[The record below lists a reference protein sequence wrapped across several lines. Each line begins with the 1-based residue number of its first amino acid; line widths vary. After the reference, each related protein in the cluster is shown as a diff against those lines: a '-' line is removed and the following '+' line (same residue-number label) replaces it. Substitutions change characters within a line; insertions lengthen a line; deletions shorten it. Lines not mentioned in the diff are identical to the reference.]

1 MKKAIALL
9 TAAVLLTLLF
19 SCADV
24 SHAVVDLGSSQLYS
38 SEELADAAD
47 AVKREFLGL
56 SGCTLYSLK
65 YAGDERSTN
74 ELGYCREIAD
84 NPAFAD
90 CIVFTSS
97 FRTSADENGGF
108 EPNAVIDGYDW
119 ICAREKGGSW
129 VVVSYGFC

>member
-9 TAAVLLTLLF
+9 TAAVLLTLLC

-24 SHAVVDLGSSQLYS
+24 SHAEVDHGSSKLYS

-65 YAGDERSTN
+65 YTGD
-74 ELGYCREIAD
+74 
-84 NPAFAD
+84 
-90 CIVFTSS
+90 
-97 FRTSADENGGF
+97 
-108 EPNAVIDGYDW
+108 
-119 ICAREKGGSW
+119 
-129 VVVSYGFC
+129 

>member
-9 TAAVLLTLLF
+9 AAALLTLLC

-24 SHAVVDLGSSQLYS
+24 SHAEVDLGSSQLYS

-74 ELGYCREIAD
+74 ELEYCREIAD

-97 FRTSADENGGF
+97 FHTSADEIGGF
-108 EPNAVIDGYDW
+108 EPNAVINGFDW
-119 ICAREKGGSW
+119 TCAREKGGGW